1 MFESDDSPLGY
12 KKVIRDRAS
21 ESLGSLRITFNSPV
35 KTPPSASN
43 NRSRHEYNSAVS
55 RLKVLLQQYNN
66 SKLASDPSW
75 LHDVTSRVQS
85 QSSFLPDADELTEL
99 LNSQYV
105 VIQHLE
111 NQVEF
116 YKDALGTLR
125 KRTELITQENQSL
138 YEQLKTRTVNELVS
152 KAQETHIERP
162 ASSQTPAMDS
172 TSGKDK
178 GHVRFDISEEESEEG
193 LPSPRIHDYYPPPH
207 SNTGSYPPH
216 PGEHPGDQYSL
227 GSAGVMSSATGSDD
241 QLFLSSKERQFV
253 SQMQAEVDK
262 IRELHE
268 AKSRH
273 LETLLY
279 STRDELEDYQRQVTQ
294 LQEKIRD
301 QAGILEQGGKS
312 VLCLKCGTQEA
323 VLASSDA
330 TAKTISKITRERD
343 ELMDVLTKQK
353 SSVSEVR
360 KRELDAYTQVKK
372 SCELVEQA
380 QLEKA
385 QAIIQVQQ
393 LKEELKKQGERHEQY
408 ARESCNRAG
417 QELEKA
423 KSRLVEDI
431 DQLNKKS
438 MSDAQAATENQ
449 LDRVTREKVAI
460 ATELEQAKAQIMSH
474 SAEVAKMGEEMQKE
488 LNKATI
494 KTTLAE
500 QQVASLKTAVQQASR
515 QREQERVRQ
524 QTESSELRRRLE
536 EAESGWMES
545 KEECIR
551 LTERLDHATRE
562 VRVAHEQV
570 TSKVRITH
578 KQVTREVRI
587 THKQATR
594 EVRITHEQVTR
605 EVRITHEQVTREV
618 QITYEQVTRG
628 VRITHDHATREV
640 WITYE
645 QATREIPL
653 AHEPATRE
661 ERITHDHARREIG
674 IVHGHTTREVRVAH
688 EEATREVRITH
699 EPATREDRI
708 THDHA
713 RREIGIVH
721 DHTTREVR
729 VAHEEA
735 TREVRV
741 AHEQATR
748 EVRITHEQATR
759 EVRVAH
765 EQERIAYDHGTREAK
780 ISATAKKNLEK
791 ARAAELTAVNQQATQ
806 REQQLTTLLQ
816 ETENRNMQ
824 ARVELEQMLE
834 SQMNVVARLKAE
846 CQRLTQQLNDLSIK
860 SRKELRDSVTE
871 RDRIQAQ
878 LSSVKSKGKELEAN
892 LKKKDQLVENL
903 NNKLKRSETDVKT
916 NITQIY
922 DLLVKQNSLLRDRQA
937 LTREVEYLRQQLLQ
951 SRTQDCVTPADTESN
966 ASTIDNQDA

>member
-1 MFESDDSPLGY
+1 MFESDDSPSGY

-152 KAQETHIERP
+152 EAQETHIERP

-172 TSGKDK
+172 KSRKDK
-178 GHVRFDISEEESEEG
+178 GHVRFDISEEESEEE

-227 GSAGVMSSATGSDD
+227 GSAGLMSSATGSDD

-431 DQLNKKS
+431 DQLNKKLQS

-488 LNKATI
+488 LNEATI

-562 VRVAHEQV
+562 
-570 TSKVRITH
+570 
-578 KQVTREVRI
+578 
-587 THKQATR
+587 
-594 EVRITHEQVTR
+594 
-605 EVRITHEQVTREV
+605 
-618 QITYEQVTRG
+618 
-628 VRITHDHATREV
+628 
-640 WITYE
+640 
-645 QATREIPL
+645 
-653 AHEPATRE
+653 
-661 ERITHDHARREIG
+661 
-674 IVHGHTTREVRVAH
+674 
-688 EEATREVRITH
+688 
-699 EPATREDRI
+699 
-708 THDHA
+708 
-713 RREIGIVH
+713 
-721 DHTTREVR
+721 
-729 VAHEEA
+729 
-735 TREVRV
+735 
-741 AHEQATR
+741 
-748 EVRITHEQATR
+748 
-759 EVRVAH
+759 
-765 EQERIAYDHGTREAK
+765 AK

-834 SQMNVVARLKAE
+834 SQMNVVTRLKAE

-871 RDRIQAQ
+871 RDRIQTQ